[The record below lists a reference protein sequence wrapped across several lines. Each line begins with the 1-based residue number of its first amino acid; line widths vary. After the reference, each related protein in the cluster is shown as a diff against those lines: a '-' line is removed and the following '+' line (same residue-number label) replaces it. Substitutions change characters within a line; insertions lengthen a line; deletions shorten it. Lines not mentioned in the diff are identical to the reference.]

1 MSGVT
6 LDAAKVAAQVAAPKK
21 ESKKRKISARATESI
36 RKKTKKAKM
45 RRAASTR
52 KMMRK
57 GARKAPKT
65 KQKSSIKRRRKVP
78 GKAIKKYS
86 DGTPIFVVDEHDGTM
101 VATLRAVELGF
112 CPEKFKF
119 FHFDSHPDLGCIPEG
134 DHELMNEMHKGVPSI
149 RKLYKNTD
157 IATWITPMVL
167 MGNCDYVV
175 WACGYWCNQFNPGK
189 WNLLV
194 GKDKNDG
201 RIKIGS
207 KGNKKWSCL
216 DYWESG
222 GSVCKD
228 TDFEFYKEWT
238 LEVVRYGKNMKLP
251 AKQYKS
257 IRDSF
262 AKGPWVLDV
271 DEDFFSCNNPYRDEF
286 RDYFSPEMYKCIS
299 VIYDGYDQTEAEDAI
314 KRIYETM
321 AYKKSWKK
329 FEQLE
334 DFEIIYENL
343 QCPPRKKKTW
353 LKMFHAFLRKV
364 FPDGGFEDEEEYE
377 EVDEE
382 NTEEKPS
389 DSTSSKSTESED
401 EKGEEEEEEE
411 DDEADDM
418 EISEEEMDPA
428 DLNYEWKVDDFFTM
442 NDLHRVGQ
450 LSCLPHHISTAD
462 EVKTLVNQ
470 VDALLSDLPTPV
482 HVCVATSRLD
492 RYLPDSQA
500 SSIHQLV
507 EDLLCRAYD
516 TDHIQ
521 RLDKPKFSVDNI
533 AVEDY
538 ETIKAKDIL
547 DILSEDEDAAKDK
560 K

>member
-1 MSGVT
+1 MSVPT
-6 LDAAKVAAQVAAPKK
+6 QSAAKVAAPKP
-21 ESKKRKISARATESI
+21 SKKRKISARATESI
-36 RKKTKKAKM
+36 KKKTKKSN

-52 KMMRK
+52 KL
-57 GARKAPKT
+57 RKAGKKQSKT
-65 KQKSSIKRRRKVP
+65 KQKSNLKRRRKVP
-78 GKAIKKYS
+78 GSKIKQYP
-86 DGTPIFVVDEHDGTM
+86 DGMPLFVVDEHDGSM
-101 VATLRAVELGF
+101 VSTLRAVELGH

-119 FHFDSHPDLGCIPEG
+119 FHFDSHPDLGCIPEE
-134 DHELMNEMHKGVPSI
+134 DHELIDEMYKGVPSI
-149 RKLYKNTD
+149 RKLYKATD

-167 MGNCDYVV
+167 MGHCDYVV

-207 KGNKKWSCL
+207 KGNKKWTCL

-222 GSVCKD
+222 GSVCKEE
-228 TDFEFYKEWT
+228 DFAYYKEWT
-238 LEVVRYGKNMKLP
+238 FEVVRYGKNMKLP

-257 IRDSF
+257 LQKAF
-262 AKGPWVLDV
+262 AEGPWVLDV

-299 VIYDGYDQTEAEDAI
+299 VMYDGYDQSETEAALKE
-314 KRIYETM
+314 IYNDLL
-321 AYKKSWKK
+321 YKKSWKK
-329 FEQLE
+329 FAELE
-334 DFEIIYENL
+334 PTKTIRENL
-343 QCPPRKKKTW
+343 QCPARERTKW

-364 FPDGGFEDEEEYE
+364 FPNGGFDDSDDEDE
-377 EVDEE
+377 DSEE
-382 NTEEKPS
+382 NTG
-389 DSTSSKSTESED
+389 ESE
-401 EKGEEEEEEE
+401 ETKESEE
-411 DDEADDM
+411 DEVEEDEV
-418 EISEEEMDPA
+418 DPA
-428 DLNYEWKVDDFFTM
+428 ELNYEWQVDDFFTI
-442 NDLHRVGQ
+442 NDLHRTGQ

-462 EVKTLVNQ
+462 EVKALVNQ
-470 VDALLSDLPTPV
+470 VDALLGDLPNPV

-507 EDLLCRAYD
+507 EDMLCRAYD

-538 ETIKAKDIL
+538 ETIKARDIL
-547 DILSEDEDAAKDK
+547 DILSDDEDGPVSNQRIAG
-560 K
+560 